1 MNYFVLALF
10 SIWPFL
16 SFIAHNINK
25 GIFVK
30 EILNL
35 YIGVLFFLFI
45 TYTILKNL
53 TKKNNKSLSI
63 IIFLYIMFF
72 MFSVFGELMGESL
85 NTYQTFVWGL
95 VNVVGAFF
103 IWKTPNE
110 KSLYNFYAMILFLF
124 YVVPIVNF
132 SKYTYSLESNDLN
145 LSAGENF
152 PDIKGVKPNV
162 YFFILDAYA
171 RPDVLNKNFSHDS
184 AGFLSKLENNSFF
197 IASSEPGRGSP

>member
-35 YIGVLFFLFI
+35 YIGVLFYLFI

-53 TKKNNKSLSI
+53 TKRNNKSLSI

-95 VNVVGAFF
+95 VNMYLINARAVFMYKRVIVIGVGVHAKQF
-103 IWKTPNE
+103 
-110 KSLYNFYAMILFLF
+110 
-124 YVVPIVNF
+124 
-132 SKYTYSLESNDLN
+132 
-145 LSAGENF
+145 
-152 PDIKGVKPNV
+152 
-162 YFFILDAYA
+162 
-171 RPDVLNKNFSHDS
+171 
-184 AGFLSKLENNSFF
+184 
-197 IASSEPGRGSP
+197 